1 MGQSGTLAAVGI
13 PTPPISF
20 SFRHPGR
27 DPLTN
32 RIVGVEDPHSA
43 DSNNHV
49 RHDFAF
55 EFYTLLQKIQNLKQ
69 VAATIYIPHE
79 NIFPRKTALWITE
92 ISSQKWLKY
101 IIQKTNKAFHTN
113 KRTD

>member
-1 MGQSGTLAAVGI
+1 MRQSGTLAAVGI
-13 PTPPISF
+13 PTPPYHLVLGTQSKP
-20 SFRHPGR
+20 PGR

-32 RIVGVEDPHSA
+32 RIIGVEDPNSA

-69 VAATIYIPHE
+69 AAATHYFKYLTKTFTKKNCPLDHGDIFSKVAEIYYS
-79 NIFPRKTALWITE
+79 K
-92 ISSQKWLKY
+92 K
-101 IIQKTNKAFHTN
+101 NK
-113 KRTD
+113 